1 MSVIVYHLIKQAVYV
16 LTSNVCTETS
26 ENKCHERILCRS
38 NFKSDTE
45 APAVPVLPG
54 NPRIL
59 PLFFFSLFLLISV
72 GFPSGE
78 KGSYSFLVFFLK
90 SPWMHFPCSDCEVL
104 QTLVLWYKHYFYNH
118 RYSSTRSII
127 QENIHLDI
135 SYCCHYDSVTG
146 WSRAGPPPGGFYL
159 CCPVN

>member
-1 MSVIVYHLIKQAVYV
+1 MCALRHLRTNAMRKFYV
-16 LTSNVCTETS
+16 DQTLNQILKPLQPLSCLLTEES
-26 ENKCHERILCRS
+26 CHS
-38 NFKSDTE
+38 
-45 APAVPVLPG
+45 
-54 NPRIL
+54 
-59 PLFFFSLFLLISV
+59 FFFSFFLLISV

-90 SPWMHFPCSDCEVL
+90 SPWMHFPCSNCEVL

-118 RYSSTRSII
+118 WYSSTWSII

-146 WSRAGPPPGGFYL
+146 WRRAGPPPGGFYL